1 MSAALFR
8 LDKRVAVVTGASR
21 GIGRAI
27 ALGLAAAGAD
37 VVVASRKL
45 PDLELL
51 REIVAETG
59 GSLNPSIDE
68 ITARHGARR
77 VMHHRLDWLLVPL
90 ALALLI
96 GDIALRMRLGG
107 GV

>member
-1 MSAALFR
+1 VDGSA
-8 LDKRVAVVTGASR
+8 DEPAS
-21 GIGRAI
+21 AEM
-27 ALGLAAAGAD
+27 A
-37 VVVASRKL
+37 RKL